1 MTKKNSLDALRTPA
15 FPVETFGTGEVAQ
28 ILDVPM
34 WRLQKFLQ
42 GQRYDLS
49 PTGQIGKGRG
59 SRRLFTR
66 MDIYRIAIAARL
78 TQDGFAPTF
87 VAEAV
92 QQIDDEDFIDPMGYA
107 VDSVFAFERRE
118 GRPAPRVYPA
128 KQPLKMG
135 KPDSPY
141 YVLDLSEIIHEVDGR
156 IKTLKKQMPEG

>member
-66 MDIYRIAIAARL
+66 MDIYRIATAARL
-78 TQDGFAPTF
+78 TQDGFTPTF

-92 QQIDDEDFIDPMGYA
+92 QQIDDEDFIDHMGYA
-107 VDSVFAFERRE
+107 VDSVLAFERGQ
-118 GRPAPRVYPA
+118 GRSVPRVYLA
-128 KQPLKMG
+128 KQLPKMG
-135 KPDSPY
+135 GPDSPY
-141 YVLDLSEIIHEVDGR
+141 YFLDLSKIMSEADGR
-156 IKTLKKQMPEG
+156 IKTLKQ